1 VNYDTLLSL
10 IGHYGYFALFFA
22 LWLGIVG
29 MPIPDEVVVMTGGAA
44 AGSELLHP
52 VPAFLLT
59 YLGVISGL
67 SIGYFVG
74 RFAGNPALE
83 WLKRKRNFEKYVV
96 RSEEWFRRY
105 GDFALVMS
113 YFFPVVR
120 HVIPYI
126 AGMNRMTFPRYC
138 MISFTTG
145 FVWTTVYFVL
155 GRFVGKHAE
164 VVGMLIYRYG
174 IVALGCILAVAA
186 IAVAVKIAVNK
197 RKTMRGEY

>member
-1 VNYDTLLSL
+1 MNYDTLLSL

-44 AGSELLHP
+44 VGSELLHP

-74 RFAGNPALE
+74 RFAGSPALE

-138 MISFTTG
+138 LISFTTG

-186 IAVAVKIAVNK
+186 IAVVVKIAMNR